1 MSLKIGQKIKHPQHG
16 VGIVK
21 SIDGSDAVV
30 DFETGMEKE
39 EKGVHKPHFMA
50 HKNTGTSDIGARMV
64 SGQKPS
70 KSLKEYATKEHE
82 RVLSDLKSMPKPNLP
97 KSEEMSK
104 DDMPHEPNSPEDKA
118 HDIVEE
124 GDSIQQAL
132 AILDTPE
139 KQKQMFE
146 HLRTLVEQS
155 EHRSEENQEVGQESE
170 EGMEKEE
177 KGVHEA
183 RYGRGAG
190 KSKAGVFAHSA
201 KIHEDLGHEM
211 SAEQDRVRARSLHR
225 EKLNELKDMPKPNLP
240 KSEEG
245 MEKSEY
251 SAREVAIAVLKKAE
265 SMAREWQ
272 NSKPEKIMQDS
283 VLSEKR
289 DVVNENDIID
299 AASQAMTDKSPLRL
313 KAWVEARKAKK

>member
-21 SIDGSDAVV
+21 SIYGNDAVV

-39 EKGVHKPHFMA
+39 EPA
-50 HKNTGTSDIGARMV
+50 AV
-64 SGQKPS
+64 SAS
-70 KSLKEYATKEHE
+70 I
-82 RVLSDLKSMPKPNLP
+82 V
-97 KSEEMSK
+97 K

-155 EHRSEENQEVGQESE
+155 EHRSDENQEIGQEPAGSE
-170 EGMEKEE
+170 KDSSLEEVVEKKE
-177 KGVHEA
+177 
-183 RYGRGAG
+183 
-190 KSKAGVFAHSA
+190 SC
-201 KIHEDLGHEM
+201 I
-211 SAEQDRVRARSLHR
+211 Q
-225 EKLNELKDMPKPNLP
+225 
-240 KSEEG
+240 
-245 MEKSEY
+245 KSEY